1 MSYYRAFIFALGA
14 AAGLTAGARQ
24 VPVSDVIRQLESAG
38 DYSTGVRY
46 EVLLASLSEP
56 VSYDVALQ
64 AAPAPSDTLS
74 PCDYFIDW
82 TLHLPDGNSSEGFSA
97 YFGGHHFR
105 FRDSRL
111 QEYHAAEDVMPFAP
125 AGDAARGVQCQVQF
139 AELLPR
145 FMARR
150 FAEMAADSTYI
161 FTVTADTVYS
171 GSPATVLKGVRRISG
186 YDCAEYVYVLD
197 NATMLPRHI
206 SLETNPGQI
215 GEQSIAA
222 DYGTTVTPRLSAFT
236 IDALTALESDAF
248 GKYRESTFS
257 LDNLPGRPLPR
268 ISAPALDGT
277 RYDHAPG
284 ARFAA
289 PTVLVFAETTV
300 GSTPQLVADIRR
312 ALAAAPRQVD
322 VVWAFLDQR
331 PDDIEAVTGSAQP
344 GETVLRHAGGA
355 ARDCGVGA
363 VTPVLVFVNTDGTVS
378 DFIRGYNRDIASD
391 VITKATL
398 CN

>member
-1 MSYYRAFIFALGA
+1 
-14 AAGLTAGARQ
+14 
-24 VPVSDVIRQLESAG
+24 
-38 DYSTGVRY
+38 
-46 EVLLASLSEP
+46 
-56 VSYDVALQ
+56 
-64 AAPAPSDTLS
+64 
-74 PCDYFIDW
+74 
-82 TLHLPDGNSSEGFSA
+82 
-97 YFGGHHFR
+97 
-105 FRDSRL
+105 
-111 QEYHAAEDVMPFAP
+111 
-125 AGDAARGVQCQVQF
+125 
-139 AELLPR
+139 
-145 FMARR
+145 MARR

-222 DYGTTVTPRLSAFT
+222 DYGTTVSPRLSAFT

-277 RYDHAPG
+277 RYDHASG

-289 PTVLVFAETTV
+289 PTVLVFAETSV
-300 GSTPQLVADIRR
+300 GSTPQLVSDIRR
-312 ALAAAPRQVD
+312 ALAAAPRQID

-355 ARDCGVGA
+355 ARDCGAGA